1 MNNIHMSPVKLFNA
15 SGSDS
20 YEDQA
25 IIGGNPTGIANLNN
39 VRYSWVQPL
48 YRKMVGNHWIPQKV
62 SLVEDKVTL
71 KQLDAA
77 EESAVRHTLSFLIFL
92 DNFQV
97 ANLPNVAEFI
107 SCPAIR
113 NLLVVQ
119 EFQEVI
125 HSETYQY
132 IMEALYPSM
141 QRDAIY
147 NMWRDVPILK
157 ARIEFIAEIAERF
170 KASPTE
176 DNFIDVII
184 ANYILEGLY
193 FYQGFD
199 FFHNLAHRKKLVQTD
214 KEITY
219 IQTDENTH
227 LAIFI
232 NILKEMNVKS
242 FADRVYKMMG
252 EAVQHEID
260 WGHFVYGDSILGISR
275 KSTEARVKTL
285 ANKRLKGLG
294 LDELYPDVVD
304 PYKHIEDSQAVGG
317 ARGNFFEAGAI
328 TAYDTADSVDGW
340 DDL

>member
-1 MNNIHMSPVKLFNA
+1 MKELHMKPVKLFNA
-15 SGSDS
+15 AGGDTF
-20 YEDQA
+20 EDQA

-48 YRKMVGNHWIPQKV
+48 YRKMVGNFWIPQKV
-62 SLVEDKVTL
+62 SLVEDKVTF
-71 KQLDAA
+71 KQLTKF
-77 EESAVRHTLSFLIFL
+77 EESGVRHTLSFLIFL
-92 DNFQV
+92 DNYQV
-97 ANLPNVAEFI
+97 ANLPNIAEYI

-141 QRDAIY
+141 ERDAIY

-157 ARIEFIAEIAERF
+157 ERIEFIAEIGERF
-170 KASPTE
+170 KANPTE
-176 DNFIDVII
+176 DNFIDIII
-184 ANYILEGLY
+184 ANFILEGLY

-214 KEITY
+214 QEIKY

-232 NILKEMNVKS
+232 NILKEMGVKK
-242 FADRVYKMMG
+242 FEDRVYAMMDI
-252 EAVQHEID
+252 AVQHEIE
-260 WGHFVYGDSILGISR
+260 WCHYVYGNDILGIS
-275 KSTEARVKTL
+275 KSSSEARVKTL
-285 ANKRLKGLG
+285 ANKRLKNVG

-304 PYKHIEDSQAVGG
+304 PYRHIEDTQSTGG
-317 ARGNFFEAGAI
+317 VRGNFFEAGAI
-328 TAYDTADSVDGW
+328 TEYDTADSVPGW
-340 DDL
+340 DEL